1 MAFVF
6 VRVDLGCGLGA
17 CQKSNYILS
26 LIFLVK
32 KSNMILVS
40 YSISKIEMLNFTSK
54 LKFEILVQNWNSTFY
69 SKIEIRYFGPKLK
82 FDILVQNWNS
92 IFWSQIEIQNCGPN
106 LKFQILVQNWIS
118 KFWFK
123 IKIFVKNRS
132 SFLYKSPTLD
142 NSKVRP
148 K

>member
-82 FDILVQNWNS
+82 FDILVQNWNL
-92 IFWSQIEIQNCGPN
+92 IFWYKIEIRYFGPK
-106 LKFQILVQNWIS
+106 LKFKIVVQIWNS
-118 KFWFK
+118 KFWSK
-123 IKIFVKNRS
+123 IEFQNFGSKLKSLSKIEAHF
-132 SFLYKSPTLD
+132 FI
-142 NSKVRP
+142 KVP
-148 K
+148 L